1 MTDKI
6 GFLRDEIA
14 SLKQQ
19 GLYNTI
25 RQIDGAQGSWL
36 DIDGRSVLNFCSNNY
51 LGLANDPRLVAAAK
65 AALDRHG
72 IGPGAVRSIAG
83 TMAIHTELED
93 RLARFKGVE
102 AAISLQ
108 SGFVANLGTVAA
120 LVGEGDAVVSDA
132 LNHASIVD
140 GVRLCKAA
148 RFVYQ
153 HTDMH
158 DLDRVLTEARQAGAN
173 RILVITDGVF
183 SMDGDIAPLDDIVAA
198 ADRHEAM
205 VMVDD
210 AHGEGVLGN
219 GGRGIV
225 DHFGLHGRVEVEV
238 GTMSKAFGVMGG
250 YVAGPQVLVDWLRQR
265 ARPFLFSSAVT
276 PPDAA
281 ACIAAVDVMEGS
293 TERVDRLWANAE
305 RFRSALQSLGFDTG
319 HTQTPIT
326 PVILGDEAV
335 AQGFSRQLFEER
347 SVFAQAIAYPTVP
360 RGTARIRAMVSAG
373 HTDEDLDRCVEAF
386 GLVGR
391 SLGVVS

>member
-1 MTDKI
+1 VTDKI
-6 GFLRDEIA
+6 GFLRDEID

-72 IGPGAVRSIAG
+72 VGPGAVRSIAG
-83 TMAIHTELED
+83 TMAIHTELEN

-153 HTDMH
+153 HTDVD
-158 DLDRVLTEARQAGAN
+158 DLDRALTEARRAGAN
-173 RILVITDGVF
+173 RVLVITDGVF
-183 SMDGDIAPLDDIVAA
+183 SMDGDIAPLDDIVDA

-281 ACIAAVDVMEGS
+281 ACIAAIDVMEAS
-293 TERVDRLWANAE
+293 TDRVDRLWANAE

-335 AQGFSRQLFEER
+335 AQRFSRQLFEEQ

-360 RGTARIRAMVSAG
+360 RGTARIRAMVSAS

-386 GLVGR
+386 GLIGR
-391 SLGVVS
+391 ALGVVP

>member
-6 GFLRDEIA
+6 GFLREEID
-14 SLKQQ
+14 SLKEH

-25 RQIDGAQGSWL
+25 RQIDGAQGPWL
-36 DIDGRSVLNFCSNNY
+36 DIGGRRVLNFCSNNY

-65 AALDRHG
+65 VALERHG

-83 TMAIHTELED
+83 TMAIHTELEG

-102 AAISLQ
+102 AAISMQ
-108 SGFVANLGTVAA
+108 SGFVANIGTIAA

-140 GVRLCKAA
+140 GVRLCKAS

-153 HTDMH
+153 HTDMD
-158 DLDRVLTEARQAGAN
+158 DLDRVLTEARRSGAN

-183 SMDGDIAPLDDIVAA
+183 SMDGDIAPLDQVVEA
-198 ADRHEAM
+198 ADRYEAM

-250 YVAGPQVLVDWLRQR
+250 YVAGPQLLVDWLRQR

-281 ACIAAVDVMEGS
+281 ACVAAVDVMEGS
-293 TERVDRLWANAE
+293 TDLVDRLWTNAE

-326 PVILGDEAV
+326 PVILGDESV
-335 AQGFSRQLFEER
+335 AQQFSRRLFEEH

-373 HTDEDLDRCVEAF
+373 HSDNDLEQCVEAF
-386 GLVGR
+386 RLTGQA
-391 SLGVVS
+391 LGVVS

>member
-6 GFLRDEIA
+6 GFLRDEIDT
-14 SLKQQ
+14 LKQQ

-25 RQIDGAQGSWL
+25 RQIDGAQGPWL
-36 DIDGRSVLNFCSNNY
+36 DIDGRRVLNFCSNNY

-72 IGPGAVRSIAG
+72 VGPGAVRSIAG
-83 TMAIHTELED
+83 TMAIHTELEQ

-153 HTDMH
+153 HTDVD
-158 DLDRVLTEARQAGAN
+158 DLDRALTEAREAGAN

-210 AHGEGVLGN
+210 AHGEGVLGT

-250 YVAGPQVLVDWLRQR
+250 YVAGSRVLVDWLRQR

-293 TERVDRLWANAE
+293 TELVDRLWANAE

-326 PVILGDEAV
+326 PVILGDEVV
-335 AQGFSRQLFEER
+335 AQGFSRQLFEEQ

-386 GLVGR
+386 RLVGQ